1 MVSLCF
7 SEGLCINA
15 GGLNRFWGWVEFK
28 RSGGGRALSV
38 GPITGVS
45 WYRLFFYRNANLSQQ
60 HQSLGAFVRGAKG
73 SGEMLGVEEMRF
85 GFLLIVLS
93 LSIYPSTFLSSR
105 FSLYLNSVFT
115 AHICLNQ

>member
-1 MVSLCF
+1 MVSLCLA
-7 SEGLCINA
+7 EGLCINA

-28 RSGGGRALSV
+28 RSGGERALSV
-38 GPITGVS
+38 GPITGVA
-45 WYRLFFYRNANLSQQ
+45 WYRLFYRNANLSQQ

-93 LSIYPSTFLSSR
+93 LSLSIYTSTF
-105 FSLYLNSVFT
+105 
-115 AHICLNQ
+115 